1 MNQES
6 EVMMKSSKLRLGAI
20 ILGGGRGERLFPLTA
35 YRAKP
40 AVHIG
45 GKYRLID
52 VPISNCINSG
62 INLIHILTQFNTTSL
77 HRHISR
83 TYKFDIYS
91 RGDIEILAAQQTAKH
106 KDWFQGTAD
115 AVRSYWDRFEQMN
128 ASHYI
133 ILAGDHLYKMDYSE
147 FFKHHL
153 DAGADVSVA
162 VRPMPAS
169 TAPEL
174 GVLKADEHDR
184 ITRFVEKPQSAELI
198 DELSVTVEGEQKVLA
213 SMGIYIFRKDILRGV
228 LNTEGDDFGK
238 NIIPYSIDN
247 YKTTAYRFQGYWEDI
262 GSIRTF
268 FEANIALTEEKFK
281 FTFYNE
287 DYPIYT
293 RQRFL
298 PGSEIRGAR
307 IDHSIISEGC
317 KVGNAEIKDSV
328 IGIRGVIRDGV
339 LFERVL
345 FMGADYFELVPQ
357 EDIPIGVGI
366 NGEFRNVIIDKNAR
380 IGRNVKLINKAGLSE
395 YENDKVVIKDGIIVI
410 PKNTTIP
417 DNYEI

>member
-1 MNQES
+1 MN
-6 EVMMKSSKLRLGAI
+6 KSKVRLGAI
-20 ILGGGRGERLFPLTA
+20 ILGGGRGERLSPLTS

-62 INLIHILTQFNTTSL
+62 INLIHVLTQFNTTSL

-91 RGDIEILAAQQTAKH
+91 GGDIEILAAQQTAKN

-128 ASHYI
+128 ATHYI

-147 FFKHHL
+147 FFQHHL
-153 DAGADVSVA
+153 DTGAEVSVG
-162 VRPMPAS
+162 VRPMPVS
-169 TAPEL
+169 TASEL
-174 GVLKADEHDR
+174 GVLKADSNDD
-184 ITRFVEKPQSAELI
+184 IVRFVEKPQTDDLI
-198 DELSVTVEGEQKVLA
+198 HDLADIIDGEEKVLA
-213 SMGIYIFRKDILRGV
+213 SMGIYIFNKETLTRMLKIK
-228 LNTEGDDFGK
+228 GDDFGK
-238 NIIPYSIDN
+238 NIIPHSIDTV
-247 YKTTAYRFQGYWEDI
+247 KTTAFRFQGYWEDI
-262 GSIRTF
+262 GTIRTF
-268 FEANIALTEEKFK
+268 FEANIALTKENPH

-287 DYPIYT
+287 DNPIYT

-317 KVGNAEIKDSV
+317 KLGNAELKDSI
-328 IGIRGVIRDGV
+328 IGIRSIICDGV
-339 LFERVL
+339 QLDRTY
-345 FMGADYFELVPQ
+345 FMGADLYDSDTSASE
-357 EDIPIGVGI
+357 IPIGVGENSI
-366 NGEFRNVIIDKNAR
+366 LKNVIADKNVR
-380 IGRNVKLINKAGLSE
+380 IGKNVKLINKESVSE
-395 YENDKVVIKDGIIVI
+395 YRSDTVIIKDGIII
-410 PKNTTIP
+410 LPKNVTIP
-417 DNYEI
+417 DNFEI

>member
-1 MNQES
+1 
-6 EVMMKSSKLRLGAI
+6 MKSSKVRLGAI
-20 ILGGGRGERLFPLTA
+20 ILGGGRGDRLFPLTA

-77 HRHISR
+77 HRHISQ
-83 TYKFDIYS
+83 TYKFDIFS
-91 RGDIEILAAQQTAKH
+91 GGDIEILAAQQTAKN

-147 FFKHHL
+147 FFQHHL
-153 DAGADVSVA
+153 NSGADVSVA

-169 TAPEL
+169 SASEL
-174 GVLKADEHDR
+174 GVLKADEQNN
-184 ITRFVEKPQSAELI
+184 ILRFVEKPQTPELI
-198 DELSVTVEGEQKVLA
+198 QELSVTEDGEQKVLA
-213 SMGIYIFRKDILRGV
+213 SMGIYIFSKDILRAV
-228 LNTEGDDFGK
+228 LNTPGDDFGK
-238 NIIPYSIDN
+238 NIIPYSIEN
-247 YKTTAYRFQGYWEDI
+247 YKTTVFRFQGYWEDI
-262 GSIRTF
+262 GTVRTF
-268 FEANIALTEEKFK
+268 FEANIALTEENFK

-298 PGSEIRGAR
+298 PGSEIRGAK

-317 KVGNAEIKDSV
+317 KIGNAEIKDSV
-328 IGIRGVIRDGV
+328 IGIRGVIGDGV
-339 LFERVL
+339 VLDRVL
-345 FMGADYFELVPQ
+345 FMGADYFEPVQ
-357 EDIPIGVGI
+357 QANIPIGIGDNSEI
-366 NGEFRNVIIDKNAR
+366 RNVIIDKNAR
-380 IGRNVKLINKAGLSE
+380 IGRNVKLINKAGHLEFS
-395 YENDKVVIKDGIIVI
+395 NDTVVIKDGIIVI
-410 PKNTTIP
+410 PKNVSIP

>member
-1 MNQES
+1 
-6 EVMMKSSKLRLGAI
+6 MKSSKVRLGAI
-20 ILGGGRGERLFPLTA
+20 ILGGGRGERLSPLTD

-62 INLIHILTQFNTTSL
+62 INLIHVLTQFNTTSL

-91 RGDIEILAAQQTAKH
+91 GGDIEILAAQQTSKN

-128 ASHYI
+128 ATHYI

-147 FFKHHL
+147 FFNHHL
-153 DAGADVSVA
+153 ETGADVSVA
-162 VRPMPAS
+162 VRPMPVS
-169 TAPEL
+169 VAPEL
-174 GVLKADEHDR
+174 GVLKADDDDN
-184 ITRFVEKPQSAELI
+184 ITRFVEKPQSSELI
-198 DELSVTVEGEQKVLA
+198 DELSVEDNGEQKVLA
-213 SMGIYIFRKDILRGV
+213 SMGIYIFRKNVLREV
-228 LNTEGDDFGK
+228 LNMAGDDFGK
-238 NIIPYSIDN
+238 NIIPHSISN
-247 YKTTAYRFQGYWEDI
+247 YKTTAFRFQGYWEDI
-262 GSIRTF
+262 GTIRTF
-268 FEANIALTEEKFK
+268 FEANIALTEEIFK

-298 PGSEIRGAR
+298 PGSEIRGAK

-328 IGIRGVIRDGV
+328 IGIRGVIGNGV
-339 LFERVL
+339 VLDRVL
-345 FMGADYFELVPQ
+345 FMGADYFELNPQ
-357 EDIPIGVGI
+357 ADIPIGI
-366 NGEFRNVIIDKNAR
+366 GENCEMRNVIIDKNAR
-380 IGRNVKLINKAGLSE
+380 IGKNVRLVNKDDLSE
-395 YENDKVVIKDGIIVI
+395 YKSDIVVIKDGIIII

>member
-1 MNQES
+1 VKKS
-6 EVMMKSSKLRLGAI
+6 EVRLGAI
-20 ILGGGRGERLFPLTA
+20 ILGGGRGERLSPLTS

-91 RGDIEILAAQQTAKH
+91 GGDIEILAAQQTAKN

-128 ASHYI
+128 ATHYI

-147 FFKHHL
+147 FFDHHL
-153 DAGADVSVA
+153 ATGADVSVG
-162 VRPMPAS
+162 VRPMPTS

-174 GVLKADEHDR
+174 GVLKANSNDE
-184 ITRFVEKPQSAELI
+184 ITRFEEKPQTEALIQELTEVI
-198 DELSVTVEGEQKVLA
+198 DGEDKVLA
-213 SMGIYIFRKDILRGV
+213 SMGIYIFNKKV
-228 LNTEGDDFGK
+228 LKEVLKIQGDDFGK
-238 NIIPYSIDN
+238 NIIPHAIETL
-247 YKTTAYRFQGYWEDI
+247 KTTAFRFQGYWEDI
-262 GSIRTF
+262 GTIRTF
-268 FEANIALTEEKFK
+268 FESSIALTKENPD

-287 DYPIYT
+287 ENPIYT

-298 PGSEIRGAR
+298 PGSEIRGAK

-317 KVGNAEIKDSV
+317 KIGNAQLTDSI
-328 IGIRGVIRDGV
+328 IGIRSIIGDGV
-339 LFERVL
+339 QLERTY
-345 FMGADYFELVPQ
+345 FMGADFYDDPNSKSH
-357 EDIPIGVGI
+357 IPTGVGENSI
-366 NGEFRNVIIDKNAR
+366 LLNVIADKNVR
-380 IGRNVKLINKAGLSE
+380 IGKNVKLTNKDDLKEFRS
-395 YENDKVVIKDGIIVI
+395 DTITIKDGIIII
-410 PKNTTIP
+410 PKNATIP
-417 DNYEI
+417 DDFEI

>member
-1 MNQES
+1 
-6 EVMMKSSKLRLGAI
+6 MKKSKVRLGAI
-20 ILGGGRGERLFPLTA
+20 ILGGGRGERLSPLTS

-83 TYKFDIYS
+83 TYKFDLYS
-91 RGDIEILAAQQTAKH
+91 GGDIEVLAAQQTAKN

-133 ILAGDHLYKMDYSE
+133 ILAGDHLYKMDYSD

-153 DAGADVSVA
+153 DSNADVSVA
-162 VRPMPAS
+162 VRPMPIA

-174 GVLKADEHDR
+174 GVLKADSHDS
-184 ITRFVEKPQSAELI
+184 ITRFVEKPQTPELI
-198 DELSVTVEGEQKVLA
+198 NELSEEIDGEKQILA
-213 SMGIYIFRKDILRGV
+213 SMGIYIFRKDILRKV
-228 LNTEGDDFGK
+228 LSIEGDDFGK
-238 NIIPYSIDN
+238 NIIPYSIES
-247 YKTTAYRFQGYWEDI
+247 YKTTAYRFKGYWEDI
-262 GSIRTF
+262 GTIRTF

-298 PGSEIRGAR
+298 PGSEIRGAT
-307 IDHSIISEGC
+307 IEHSIVSEGS
-317 KVGNAEIKDSV
+317 KVGNSTIRDSIIGIRSV
-328 IGIRGVIRDGV
+328 IGDGV
-339 LFERVL
+339 TFDKVYL
-345 FMGADYFELVPQ
+345 MGADYFELIPQ
-357 EDIPIGVGI
+357 AAIPIGIGD
-366 NGEFRNVIIDKNAR
+366 NCEMKNVIIDKNAR
-380 IGRNVKLINKAGLSE
+380 IGKHVRLINIDGLDE
-395 YENDKVVIKDGIIVI
+395 YKSDIVTIKDGIIII
-410 PKNTTIP
+410 PKNATIP

>member
-1 MNQES
+1 MES
-6 EVMMKSSKLRLGAI
+6 TKVRLGAI
-20 ILGGGRGERLFPLTA
+20 ILGGGRGERLSPLTS

-77 HRHISR
+77 HRHIYR
-83 TYKFDIYS
+83 TYKFDIFS
-91 RGDIEILAAQQTAKH
+91 RGNIEILAAQQTADN

-115 AVRSYWDRFEQMN
+115 AVRSYWDRFANMN
-128 ASHYI
+128 VSHYV

-147 FFKHHL
+147 FFRHHL
-153 DAGADVSVA
+153 EVDADVSVA
-162 VRPMPAS
+162 VHPMPVRE
-169 TAPEL
+169 APEL
-174 GVLKADEHDR
+174 GVLKAAQNDTISE
-184 ITRFVEKPQSAELI
+184 FVEKPQDQSII
-198 DELSVTVEGEQKVLA
+198 DSLTEETEDGPQVLA
-213 SMGIYIFRKDILRGV
+213 SMGIYIFRKDV
-228 LNTEGDDFGK
+228 LEKVLKTSGDDFGK
-238 NIIPYSIDN
+238 NMIPYSIEN
-247 YKTTAYRFQGYWEDI
+247 YRTVAYRFKGYWEDI

-268 FEANIALTEEKFK
+268 FESNIALTEEKFK

-317 KVGNAEIKDSV
+317 KIGNAEIKDSV
-328 IGIRGVIRDGV
+328 IGIRGVIRDGSV
-339 LFERVL
+339 LDRVY
-345 FMGADYFELVPQ
+345 FMGADFFELAPQ
-357 EDIPIGVGI
+357 TDIQIGI
-366 NGEFRNVIIDKNAR
+366 GENCEMRNVILDKNVR
-380 IGRNVKLINKAGLSE
+380 IGKNVRLVNQESHNAYSDD
-395 YENDKVVIKDGIIVI
+395 YVTIKDGIIVV
-410 PKNTTIP
+410 PKNKVIP
-417 DNYEI
+417 DNYVI

>member
-1 MNQES
+1 ML
-6 EVMMKSSKLRLGAI
+6 KSNKTRLGAI
-20 ILGGGRGERLFPLTA
+20 ILGGGRGERLSPLTS

-83 TYKFDIYS
+83 TYKFDIFS
-91 RGDIEILAAQQTAKH
+91 RGDIEILAAQQTNKN

-115 AVRSYWDRFEQMN
+115 AVRSYWDRFEQMS
-128 ASHYI
+128 ATHYI
-133 ILAGDHLYKMDYSE
+133 ILAGDHLYKMDYSD

-153 DAGADVSVA
+153 DTKADVSVA
-162 VRPMPAS
+162 VRPMPLS

-174 GVLKADEHDR
+174 GVLKADNSDS
-184 ITRFVEKPQSAELI
+184 ITRFVEKPQSPDLINELAEEI
-198 DELSVTVEGEQKVLA
+198 DGEKNVLA
-213 SMGIYIFRKDILRGV
+213 SMGIYIFRKEILKEV
-228 LNTEGDDFGK
+228 LKIKGDDFGK
-238 NIIPYSIDN
+238 NIIPHSIGT

-262 GSIRTF
+262 GTIKTF

-298 PGSEIRGAR
+298 PGSEIRGAK
-307 IDHSIISEGC
+307 IEHSIICEGC
-317 KVGNAEIKDSV
+317 KIGNAVIKDSIVGIRSV
-328 IGIRGVIRDGV
+328 IGDGV
-339 LFERVL
+339 TFNRVYN
-345 FMGADYFELVPQ
+345 MGADYYEMVAQAAIHIGIGDNCEL
-357 EDIPIGVGI
+357 
-366 NGEFRNVIIDKNAR
+366 NNVIIDKNVR
-380 IGRNVKLINKAGLSE
+380 IGKNVKLINKAGLMEFKS
-395 YENDKVVIKDGIIVI
+395 DTVIIKDGIIII

>member
-1 MNQES
+1 MQPP
-6 EVMMKSSKLRLGAI
+6 KLRLGAI
-20 ILGGGRGERLFPLTA
+20 ILGGGRGERLSPLTS

-115 AVRSYWDRFEQMN
+115 AVRSYWDRFATMDV
-128 ASHYI
+128 SHYI

-153 DAGADVSVA
+153 EHNADVSVA
-162 VRPMPAS
+162 VHPMPAS
-169 TAPEL
+169 EAPQL
-174 GVLKADEHDR
+174 GVLKAGPNDSIDR
-184 ITRFVEKPQSAELI
+184 FIEKPQSEEIINELTEVV
-198 DELSVTVEGEQKVLA
+198 DGEKQVLA
-213 SMGIYIFRKDILRGV
+213 SMGIYIFRKEILEAV
-228 LNTEGDDFGK
+228 LDTEGDDFGK
-238 NIIPYSIDN
+238 NIIPYSIEN
-247 YKTTAYRFQGYWEDI
+247 YKTVAYRFRGYWEDI
-262 GSIRTF
+262 GTIRTF
-268 FEANIALTEEKFK
+268 FEANIALTEENFK

-287 DYPIYT
+287 YYPIYT

-298 PGSEIRGAR
+298 PGSIIRGAK

-317 KVGNAEIKDSV
+317 KIGNASIKDSV
-328 IGIRGVIRDGV
+328 VGIRAVISDGV
-339 LFERVL
+339 DFERVY
-345 FMGADYFELVPQ
+345 FMGADFFELVLQ
-357 EDIPIGVGI
+357 ADIPIGIGRNCVM
-366 NGEFRNVIIDKNAR
+366 RNVILDKNVR
-380 IGRNVKLINKAGLSE
+380 IGNNVHLVNKANLTE
-395 YENDKVVIKDGIIVI
+395 YRDEYVTIKDGIIIV
-410 PKNTTIP
+410 PKNATIP
-417 DNYEI
+417 HDYQI

>member
-1 MNQES
+1 
-6 EVMMKSSKLRLGAI
+6 MKPAKVRLGAI
-20 ILGGGRGERLFPLTA
+20 ILGGGRGERLSPLTS

-91 RGDIEILAAQQTAKH
+91 GGDIEILAAQQTAEN

-128 ASHYI
+128 ATHYI

-147 FFKHHL
+147 FLQHHL
-153 DAGADVSVA
+153 DTGADVSVA
-162 VRPMPAS
+162 VRPMSLSA
-169 TAPEL
+169 APEL
-174 GVLKADEHDR
+174 GVLKADADNN
-184 ITRFVEKPQSAELI
+184 ITQFVEKPQTQELI
-198 DELSVTVEGEQKVLA
+198 DELSELIDGEQKVLA
-213 SMGIYIFRKDILRGV
+213 SMGIYIFSKSILKKV
-228 LNTEGDDFGK
+228 LKIKGDDFGK
-238 NIIPYSIDN
+238 NIIPHSIKN
-247 YKTTAYRFQGYWEDI
+247 HKTTAFRFQGYWEDI
-262 GSIRTF
+262 GTIRTF

-298 PGSEIRGAR
+298 PGSEIRGAT

-317 KVGNAEIKDSV
+317 KIGNAEIKDSI
-328 IGIRGVIRDGV
+328 IGIRSVIGDGV
-339 LFERVL
+339 KFDRVYC
-345 FMGADYFELVPQ
+345 MGADYFELVPQ
-357 EDIPIGVGI
+357 AMIPIGIG
-366 NGEFRNVIIDKNAR
+366 NHCEMKNVIIDKNVR
-380 IGRNVKLINKAGLSE
+380 IGKNVRLVNKDNLKEYRSE
-395 YENDKVVIKDGIIVI
+395 TVTIKDGIIVI
-410 PKNTTIP
+410 PKNATIP
-417 DNYEI
+417 DNFEI

>member
-1 MNQES
+1 ME
-6 EVMMKSSKLRLGAI
+6 SSKVRLGAI
-20 ILGGGRGERLFPLTA
+20 ILGGGRGERLSPLTS

-91 RGDIEILAAQQTAKH
+91 RGDIEILAAQQTAKN

-115 AVRSYWDRFEQMN
+115 AVRSYWDRFATMDV
-128 ASHYI
+128 SHYI

-153 DAGADVSVA
+153 DSNADVSVA
-162 VRPMPAS
+162 VRPMPVS
-169 TAPEL
+169 EAPEL
-174 GVLKADEHDR
+174 GVLKADPQGS
-184 ITRFVEKPQSAELI
+184 ISQFIEKPQSPALI
-198 DELSVTVEGEQKVLA
+198 DQLSEVVDGKQQVLA
-213 SMGIYIFRKDILRGV
+213 SMGIYIFRKDV
-228 LNTEGDDFGK
+228 LEAVLGTEGDDFGK

-247 YKTTAYRFQGYWEDI
+247 YKTTAFRFQGYWEDI

-317 KVGNAEIKDSV
+317 KIGDADIKDSI

-339 LFERVL
+339 KLDRVY

-357 EDIPIGVGI
+357 AEILIGL
-366 NGEFRNVIIDKNAR
+366 GENCEMKNVILDKNVR
-380 IGRNVKLINKAGLSE
+380 VGKNVRLINKDGISE
-395 YENDKVVIKDGIIVI
+395 YQDEYVIIKDGIIVV
-410 PKNTTIP
+410 PKNATIP
-417 DNYEI
+417 DDYEI

>member
-1 MNQES
+1 
-6 EVMMKSSKLRLGAI
+6 MKPDKIRLGAI
-20 ILGGGRGERLFPLTA
+20 ILGGGRGERLSPLTS

-83 TYKFDIYS
+83 TYKFDIFS
-91 RGDIEILAAQQTAKH
+91 RGDIEILAAQQTAKN

-115 AVRSYWDRFEQMN
+115 AVRSYWDRFEQMD
-128 ASHYI
+128 ATHYI

-147 FFKHHL
+147 FLQHHL
-153 DAGADVSVA
+153 DTGADVSVA

-174 GVLKADEHDR
+174 GVLKADSNDS
-184 ITRFVEKPQSAELI
+184 ITRFVEKPQSQELI
-198 DELSVTVEGEQKVLA
+198 NELSVDIDGEQNVLA
-213 SMGIYIFRKDILRGV
+213 SMGIYIFRKDILEA
-228 LNTEGDDFGK
+228 LLKIKGDDFGK
-238 NIIPYSIDN
+238 NIIPYSIDT
-247 YKTTAYRFQGYWEDI
+247 YKTMAFRFQGYWEDI
-262 GSIRTF
+262 GTIRTF

-298 PGSEIRGAR
+298 PGSEIRGAK

-317 KVGNAEIKDSV
+317 KIGNAEIKDSI
-328 IGIRGVIRDGV
+328 IGIRSVIGDGVIFD
-339 LFERVL
+339 RVY
-345 FMGADYFELVPQ
+345 FMGADFFELVFQ
-357 EDIPIGVGI
+357 ADIPIGVGD
-366 NGEFRNVIIDKNAR
+366 NCKFKNVILDKNVR
-380 IGRNVKLINKAGLSE
+380 IGKNVKLINKDGLSE
-395 YENDKVVIKDGIIVI
+395 YQSDIVTIKDGIIII
-410 PKNTTIP
+410 PKNVTIP